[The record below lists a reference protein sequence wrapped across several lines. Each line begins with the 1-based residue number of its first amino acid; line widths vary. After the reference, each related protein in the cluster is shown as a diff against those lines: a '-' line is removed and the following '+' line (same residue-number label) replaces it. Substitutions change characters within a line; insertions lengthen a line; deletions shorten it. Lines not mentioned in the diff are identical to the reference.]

1 MLLSWRL
8 PLDKTKKAGARVKGK
23 VQNCPTSNQ
32 SSIYDYFTARYCSL
46 QFLERCF
53 STTNFNHV
61 HAERFFYTLPTNQSK
76 PNLETG
82 EMLQLA
88 FGLNLGTG
96 NSTGVVVSNK

>member
-1 MLLSWRL
+1 MSM
-8 PLDKTKKAGARVKGK
+8 
-23 VQNCPTSNQ
+23 QN
-32 SSIYDYFTARYCSL
+32 
-46 QFLERCF
+46 
-53 STTNFNHV
+53 V
-61 HAERFFYTLPTNQSK
+61 FFYTLPTNQSK